1 MKKKLV
7 VMLLAVFSASTF
19 VYAFQ
24 FSLLP
29 LGYMNHTVRTR
40 YTVAEL
46 SSDFVNNIGSI
57 EGATFNSNASFD
69 VQEGYHAYTAG
80 ADIYFAHIYAGI
92 RLGLPTT
99 MIKAGDVDPLQSYY
113 KDLSEHGIQKVKS
126 YIVDTQFGFYGSYS
140 GSKFATVFGLGG
152 VLNYISVE
160 QQLRTT
166 SIPLKNK
173 TMMESPSFMNE
184 ALRAGLGGNV
194 SFSFRF
200 TSFAAITFTVTDS
213 VIFYPVKEVRYL
225 KGQVNGATVTTT
237 PRTQKSHNV
246 QLGNNFTASIGISF
260 GTF

>member
-46 SSDFVNNIGSI
+46 PSDFVDNISSI
-57 EGATFNSNASFD
+57 EGAAFDSNGAFD

-80 ADIYFAHIYAGI
+80 ADIYFAHIYAGV

-113 KDLSEHGIQKVKS
+113 KNLSERGVQKVKS
-126 YIVDTQFGFYGSYS
+126 YIVDTQLGFYGSFNV
-140 GSKFATVFGLGG
+140 SKFSFVFGLGG
-152 VLNYISVE
+152 ALNYISVE
-160 QQLRTT
+160 QQLGAT
-166 SIPLKNK
+166 SIPPKDQTTMKN
-173 TMMESPSFMNE
+173 PSFMNE
-184 ALRAGLGGNV
+184 ALRAGIGGNL

-200 TSFAAITFTVTDS
+200 TSFAAIIFTVTDS
-213 VIFYPVKEVRYL
+213 VIFYPIKEVRYL
-225 KGQVNGATVTTT
+225 KGQVSGATVTTP
-237 PRTQKSHNV
+237 PRAQKSHNV

>member
-46 SSDFVNNIGSI
+46 PSDFVDNISSI
-57 EGATFNSNASFD
+57 EGSAFDSNGSFD

-80 ADIYFAHIYAGI
+80 ADIYFAHFYAGI
-92 RLGLPTT
+92 RLGLPTR

-126 YIVDTQFGFYGSYS
+126 YIVDTQLGFYGSFNV
-140 GSKFATVFGLGG
+140 SKFSFVFGLGG
-152 VLNYISVE
+152 ALNYISVE
-160 QQLRTT
+160 QLGAT
-166 SIPLKNK
+166 SIPLKDQ
-173 TMMESPSFMNE
+173 TMKNPSLMNE

-237 PRTQKSHNV
+237 PRAQKSHNV

>member
-46 SSDFVNNIGSI
+46 PSDFVDNISSI
-57 EGATFNSNASFD
+57 EGSAFDSNGSFD

-80 ADIYFAHIYAGI
+80 ADIYFAHIYAGV

-113 KDLSEHGIQKVKS
+113 KNLSERGVQKVKS
-126 YIVDTQFGFYGSYS
+126 YIVDTQLGFYGSFNV
-140 GSKFATVFGLGG
+140 SKFSFVFGLGG
-152 VLNYISVE
+152 ALNYISVE
-160 QQLRTT
+160 QLGAT
-166 SIPLKNK
+166 SIPLKDQ
-173 TMMESPSFMNE
+173 TMKNPSLMNE
-184 ALRAGLGGNV
+184 ALRAGIGGNL

-213 VIFYPVKEVRYL
+213 VIFYPIKEVRYL
-225 KGQVNGATVTTT
+225 KGQVNGATFSTT
-237 PRTQKSHNV
+237 PRAQKSHNV

>member
-46 SSDFVNNIGSI
+46 PSDFVDNISSI
-57 EGATFNSNASFD
+57 EGSAFDSNGSFD

-80 ADIYFAHIYAGI
+80 ADIYFAHIYAGV

-126 YIVDTQFGFYGSYS
+126 YIVDTQFGFYGSFNV
-140 GSKFATVFGLGG
+140 SKFSFVFGLGG
-152 VLNYISVE
+152 ALNYISVE
-160 QQLRTT
+160 QLGAT
-166 SIPLKNK
+166 SIPLKDQ
-173 TMMESPSFMNE
+173 TMKNPSLMNE
-184 ALRAGLGGNV
+184 ALRAGIGGNL

-213 VIFYPVKEVRYL
+213 VIFYPIKEVRYL
-225 KGQVNGATVTTT
+225 KGQVNGATFSTT
-237 PRTQKSHNV
+237 PRAQKSHNV

>member
-46 SSDFVNNIGSI
+46 PSDFVNNIGSMD
-57 EGATFNSNASFD
+57 GSAFNNNASFD

-80 ADIYFAHIYAGI
+80 ADIYFAHIYAGV

-113 KDLSEHGIQKVKS
+113 KNLSERGVQKVKS
-126 YIVDTQFGFYGSYS
+126 YIVDTQLGFYGSFNV
-140 GSKFATVFGLGG
+140 SKFSFVFGLGG
-152 VLNYISVE
+152 ALNYISVE
-160 QQLRTT
+160 QLGAT
-166 SIPLKNK
+166 SIPLKDQ
-173 TMMESPSFMNE
+173 TMKNPSLMNE
-184 ALRAGLGGNV
+184 ALRAGIGGNL

-237 PRTQKSHNV
+237 PRAQKSHNV